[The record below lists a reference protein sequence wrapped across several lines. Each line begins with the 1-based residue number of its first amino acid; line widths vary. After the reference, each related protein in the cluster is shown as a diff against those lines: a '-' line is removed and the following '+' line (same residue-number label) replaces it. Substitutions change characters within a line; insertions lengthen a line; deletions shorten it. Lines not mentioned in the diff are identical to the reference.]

1 MYRSILVA
9 SYWIFN
15 HGGTMTRKKEQMD
28 IRILIALSTTRYS
41 QSLLSSAFEE
51 IEIQK
56 AKHPDK
62 NVLVDVIY
70 VIEVEELQK
79 ISDRVGT
86 EAFLGASIQQ
96 DILKTLEEEHHRI
109 AQMRIQ
115 DIKEKSEQAGCLF
128 SCLECEGNFSETVLA
143 YAEKNTCEVI
153 FLTRDDRPF
162 ISRFLFGSDADRV
175 AKLAKKE
182 GLGKVVID
190 ERK

>member
-1 MYRSILVA
+1 
-9 SYWIFN
+9 
-15 HGGTMTRKKEQMD
+15 MTTNNKEQMN

-56 AKHPDK
+56 AKHPNK

-70 VIEVEELQK
+70 VIEVEELK
-79 ISDRVGT
+79 NISDRVGT

-96 DILKTLEEEHHRI
+96 DILKTLEEEHHRV

-115 DIKEKSEQAGCLF
+115 NIKEKSEQAGCLF
-128 SCLECEGNFSETVLA
+128 SFLECEGNFSETVLA